1 MRDLRTLFPVIAT
14 VAGIATFSAMDAAM
28 KGAAIIAGVYTATL
42 LRSVFGVMIT
52 LPTWMCAGCRV
63 AGKAALRVHIQRALV
78 TSAMAPLFFYGLV
91 RIPFAEAIALSFI
104 APLIALYFAAVIL
117 KETIRP
123 EAVLASLMG
132 IAGMAV
138 IGAARFRGGDYSPD
152 AAWGIAALLVSAV
165 LYALNIVLQRKQA
178 LLASPTEIA
187 LAQNVIMS
195 MVLALAA
202 PWLFV
207 WPETEALVQIWA
219 GAALATI
226 ALLLLSWAYARAE
239 AQSLVPIEYS
249 AFLWAALFGWLR
261 FGEDVGL
268 ATLLGAALIVM
279 GCLIASRRPANAPA
293 NRPQK
298 PPAP

>member
-1 MRDLRTLFPVIAT
+1 MQNTRSLLPIAAT

-42 LRSVFGVMIT
+42 LRSVFGVVIMLT
-52 LPTWMCAGCRV
+52 VWTFAGRRI
-63 AGKAALRVHIQRALV
+63 AGRAALRVHIQRALV

-123 EAVLASLMG
+123 DAILASVMG
-132 IAGMAV
+132 IAGVAV
-138 IGAARFRGGDYSPD
+138 IGTARFGGGDYSPD
-152 AAWGIAALLVSAV
+152 AASGITALLVSAV

-178 LLASPTEIA
+178 LLADPTEIA

-202 PWLFV
+202 PWLFT
-207 WPETEALVQIWA
+207 WPETEALVQIWL
-219 GAALATI
+219 GAALATV

-239 AQSLVPIEYS
+239 AQTLVPIEYT
-249 AFLWAALFGWLR
+249 AFLWAALLGWLR
-261 FGEDVGL
+261 FGEDVD
-268 ATLLGAALIVM
+268 ATTFLGAALIVI
-279 GCLIASRRPANAPA
+279 GCLIASRRAV
-293 NRPQK
+293 NRPLT